1 MLAPESV
8 RSNFLS
14 ASQETTA
21 ASHTYPSAKY
31 GAVRSYLQLCEF
43 KSTKVVGSSC
53 CRFFAWQMS
62 FESQILSYYEMG
74 SVLVAYDGD
83 LVVGMAQIMNDDRT
97 IEIISLAVSP
107 ERQGQGIGIRLIE
120 EAVSYC
126 RMNHISRLVVSTGSW
141 ETDNLV
147 FYLRRGFRIFNVVRD
162 YFTLEKGYAEA
173 SSRSSSIGNEP
184 VGAANAWHRS
194 TLYRVWPR
202 DAAGFKRMTCLSRH
216 VACHC

>member
-1 MLAPESV
+1 MRIQIHEGSRLILLPLFCLAD
-8 RSNFLS
+8 
-14 ASQETTA
+14 
-21 ASHTYPSAKY
+21 
-31 GAVRSYLQLCEF
+31 
-43 KSTKVVGSSC
+43 KS
-53 CRFFAWQMS
+53 
-62 FESQILSYYEMG
+62 ESQILSYYEMG

-83 LVVGMAQIMNDDRT
+83 LVVGMAQIVNDDRT

-162 YFTLEKGYAEA
+162 YFTLEKGYEKH
-173 SSRSSSIGNEP
+173 
-184 VGAANAWHRS
+184 HRDQVQ
-194 TLYRVWPR
+194 LEMNLWGRR
-202 DAAGFKRMTCLSRH
+202 R
-216 VACHC
+216 